1 MKTNIYSQHHE
12 HIEWLN
18 VLSFY
23 KDDVKILQKRIEE
36 IVQKNTSKEIL
47 AQVEHFQNQLIIQN
61 NSIDDIR
68 KHIEKDEQILVNSVE
83 KNIVAS
89 DHRQMEDHTE
99 ERADVTSFE
108 KNFEDLRKSLN
119 RFLAK
124 CM

>member
-1 MKTNIYSQHHE
+1 MKTSIYTQHSE
-12 HIEWLN
+12 HATWLN

-23 KDDVKILQKRIEE
+23 KDDIKIMQNRIEE
-36 IVQKNTSKEIL
+36 IAAKNTSKEIL

-61 NSIDDIR
+61 NSIDDMR
-68 KHIEKDEQILVNSVE
+68 KHIEKDEQILVNSIE

-89 DHRQMEDHTE
+89 DHRKLEDHTE
-99 ERADVTSFE
+99 EREDIASFE
-108 KNFEDLRKSLN
+108 KNFEDLRKNLN